1 MTQTGSSKAGGSR
14 NLLPLVSLAVAGLSL
29 GAAAWQGYLNSRN
42 LEIVQRDLGRR
53 ELVRVCRDVIEAY
66 FSVKLAVEKSATLRG
81 DRPAAEV
88 VFEPRAA
95 VNRFAALG
103 TYLANF
109 QGEVKRAEYTAL
121 SRELQDLAKSSPTL
135 KAETLEAAFAKAD
148 GMFAK
153 LNDDCVR
160 SSHFETR

>member
-1 MTQTGSSKAGGSR
+1 MTQTGGSNAGGPR

-29 GAAAWQGYLNSRN
+29 GAASWQGYLNSRN
-42 LEIVQRDLGRR
+42 IEIVQRDLGRR

-66 FSVKLAVEKSATLRG
+66 FAVKLAVEKAATLRG
-81 DRPAAEV
+81 DRPAAEIA
-88 VFEPRAA
+88 FEPRAA

-109 QGEVKRAEYTAL
+109 QGEAKRAEYTAL
-121 SRELQDLAKSSPTL
+121 SRELLGLAQTAPAL
-135 KAETLEAAFAKAD
+135 KPEGLDAAFAKAD
-148 GMFAK
+148 SMFAT

>member
-1 MTQTGSSKAGGSR
+1 MTKAGGSQGSGSR

-29 GAAAWQGYLNSRN
+29 GAASWQGYLNSRN

-66 FSVKLAVEKSATLRG
+66 FAVKLAVEKSATLRSE
-81 DRPAAEV
+81 RSAAELA
-88 VFEPRAA
+88 FESRAA
-95 VNRFAALG
+95 TNRFAALG

-109 QGEVKRAEYTAL
+109 QGEAKRAEYTAL
-121 SRELQDLAKSSPTL
+121 SRELLGLAKSGP
-135 KAETLEAAFAKAD
+135 AQNPEGLEAAFSTAD
-148 GMFAK
+148 GMFAR